1 MDTILDALQEGR
13 LFELPENDKNHALQ
27 FLAHIIEAFPQIP
40 TGTDIVGNVMARESL
55 TNTALGKG
63 WACPHARV
71 DFEED
76 LMCVVGWSPSGIN
89 YGAPDGGSI
98 SIIVMYLVP
107 SNQRN
112 HYLREISIMAKVLKA
127 SNDLGRLGSI
137 KDLNGIRNYLLDL
150 IAASSETIGPDS
162 RARMIRLQS
171 KSAIATQPVGDLSNL
186 VVEPLSI
193 IAGPGLKPLALTQNL
208 ELMSFVDNNPS
219 IPDRLEAEGAYQNG
233 GWRIVR
239 RSAVTYQGGRMVYD
253 CIALSA
259 ARNGAAVASSGTTAG
274 GAAAGRSGA
283 P

>member
-76 LMCVVGWSPSGIN
+76 LMCVVGWSPTGIA
-89 YGAPDGGSI
+89 YGAPDGKLV
-98 SIIVMYLVP
+98 SIITMYLVP

-112 HYLREISIMAKVLKA
+112 HYLREISVMAKVLKSA
-127 SNDLGRLGSI
+127 QDTDKLREL
-137 KDLNGIRNYLLDL
+137 KDLNEVRNYLLDL
-150 IAASSETIGPDS
+150 VSASKDTIGPDA

-171 KSAIATQPVGDLSNL
+171 KTAIATQPIGDLSSL
-186 VVEPLSI
+186 VIEPVSI
-193 IAGPGLKPLALTQNL
+193 ITGVGPKPLALAQNQ
-208 ELMSFVDNNPS
+208 ELMVYIESLPGLADK
-219 IPDRLEAEGAYQNG
+219 LENEGTYQNG
-233 GWRIVR
+233 SWRIIR
-239 RSAVTYQGGRMVYD
+239 RHAVAYQGGRMVYE
-253 CIALSA
+253 CIALA
-259 ARNGAAVASSGTTAG
+259 NAKVNPLSGQQV
-274 GAAAGRSGA
+274 R
-283 P
+283 